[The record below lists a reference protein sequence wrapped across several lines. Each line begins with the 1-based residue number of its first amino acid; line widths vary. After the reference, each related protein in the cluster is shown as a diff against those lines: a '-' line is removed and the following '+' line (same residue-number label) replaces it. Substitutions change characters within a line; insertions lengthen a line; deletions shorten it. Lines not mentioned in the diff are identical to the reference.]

1 MTTRSFTPQ
10 GRTATNRQGSL
21 GVRSSWIVVG
31 VAVVLAPPLSL
42 LAAETG
48 RSQGVPGPVPVVIPA
63 LRAFAQQR
71 QTERVAATQANT
83 PTQAAQAVTD
93 DESAISF
100 PVAPPSRLAVPEAAP
115 IPKIQAFPGDGW
127 NAVPPRQTL
136 VISETDPS
144 PVATTA
150 DLEDEL
156 VAAEVRGMLL
166 EYLRAFRSRD
176 AAAVAACWSE
186 SADNRSLDSGEETHG
201 REQVEQVFQT
211 LFEEDSS
218 AEIDLD
224 IQEIRPL
231 GGGVAV
237 VDGISQLSFSTGD
250 ATASRFSAIVMKKD
264 GRWMLESVREA
275 ATELPETSRGYAIRR
290 VGEFAGRWESVTGR
304 QDVSTHAFWT
314 AGGGFLVRSHTMQA
328 ATGEREITEIIGW
341 DPVRQG
347 IRSWS
352 FTSDGGFAEGSWTLD
367 DDHFDV
373 MLDGTTAEGEIVT
386 GRLTITRL
394 GPDDLVTEMEGTA
407 IAELL
412 PPTGEM
418 VRTAR

>member
-1 MTTRSFTPQ
+1 MTTRELW
-10 GRTATNRQGSL
+10 AGSL
-21 GVRSSWIVVG
+21 GGSRRTN
-31 VAVVLAPPLSL
+31 VLNASGLQQG
-42 LAAETG
+42 LAAVALVLSSVSPVAADEAG
-48 RSQGVPGPVPVVIPA
+48 RSIPQGPIPVVVPS
-63 LRAFAQQR
+63 LREFSQQR
-71 QTERVAATQANT
+71 QAANPQTETI
-83 PTQAAQAVTD
+83 
-93 DESAISF
+93 EF
-100 PVAPPSRLAVPEAAP
+100 PVAPPSRLAVPA
-115 IPKIQAFPGDGW
+115 
-127 NAVPPRQTL
+127 AVP
-136 VISETDPS
+136 IHK
-144 PVATTA
+144 PVPVSGDENVAGSTA
-150 DLEDEL
+150 DLEAEL

-166 EYLRAFRSRD
+166 EYLRAFQSRD

-201 REQVEQVFQT
+201 RDQVEQVFQT
-211 LFEEDSS
+211 LFEEDAS

-231 GGGVAV
+231 GGDVAV

-275 ATELPETSRGYAIRR
+275 ATELPETSRGFAIRR

-328 ATGEREITEIIGW
+328 ETGDREITEIIGW

-367 DDHFDV
+367 NDHFDV
-373 MLDGTTAEGEIVT
+373 LLDGTTAAGDIVS
-386 GRLTITRL
+386 GRLTVTRL
-394 GPDDLVTEMEGTA
+394 GPDDLRVEMEGSA

-412 PPTGEM
+412 PPAGDM

>member
-10 GRTATNRQGSL
+10 GRMATNRQGSL
-21 GVRSSWIVVG
+21 GARSSWIVVG

-42 LAAETG
+42 FAAETG
-48 RSQGVPGPVPVVIPA
+48 RPQSAPDRVPVVISS
-63 LRAFAQQR
+63 LRSFAQQ
-71 QTERVAATQANT
+71 QAERAAEAQATTPTLASKAAT
-83 PTQAAQAVTD
+83 
-93 DESAISF
+93 DEADISF

-115 IPKIQAFPGDGW
+115 IPKVQVFPGDGW

-136 VISETDPS
+136 VISDTDPTA
-144 PVATTA
+144 VGTTS
-150 DLEDEL
+150 DLDDEL

-231 GGGVAV
+231 GGSVAV

-328 ATGEREITEIIGW
+328 DTGDREITEIIGW

-373 MLDGTTAEGEIVT
+373 MLDGTTADGAIVT

>member
-1 MTTRSFTPQ
+1 MTTRSFTPH
-10 GRTATNRQGSL
+10 GRTAANRQGSL

-48 RSQGVPGPVPVVIPA
+48 PSLGTPGPVPVVIPS
-63 LRAFAQQR
+63 LRAFAQRHQ
-71 QTERVAATQANT
+71 QTMRPAGRTQTPDTDAAVEDIA
-83 PTQAAQAVTD
+83 
-93 DESAISF
+93 F
-100 PVAPPSRLAVPEAAP
+100 PVAPPSRLVVPEAAP

-136 VISETDPS
+136 VISDTDPS
-144 PVATTA
+144 AAAATA

-231 GGGVAV
+231 GGSVAV

-314 AGGGFLVRSHTMQA
+314 AGGGFLVRSHTMQG
-328 ATGEREITEIIGW
+328 ATGDREITEIIGW

>member
-10 GRTATNRQGSL
+10 GRTAANRQGSL

-31 VAVVLAPPLSL
+31 VAVVLALPLSL

-48 RSQGVPGPVPVVIPA
+48 RPQSVPRPIPVVIPS
-63 LRAFAQQR
+63 LRSFAQQQAKR
-71 QTERVAATQANT
+71 AAEARANT
-83 PTQAAQAVTD
+83 PNLASKAATNETD
-93 DESAISF
+93 ISF

-115 IPKIQAFPGDGW
+115 IPRVQAFPGDGW

-136 VISETDPS
+136 VISDTDPTA
-144 PVATTA
+144 VGATS
-150 DLEDEL
+150 DLDDEL

-201 REQVEQVFQT
+201 REQVQQVFQT

-231 GGGVAV
+231 GGDVAV

-328 ATGEREITEIIGW
+328 ATGDREITEIIGW

-373 MLDGTTAEGEIVT
+373 MLDGTTADGAIVT

>member
-10 GRTATNRQGSL
+10 GRTAANRQGSL

-42 LAAETG
+42 LAAETD
-48 RSQGVPGPVPVVIPA
+48 RPQSTPGPVPVVIPG
-63 LRAFAQQR
+63 LRVFAQQR
-71 QTERVAATQANT
+71 QAERVAKT
-83 PTQAAQAVTD
+83 PSAARTPAAEDAGLT
-93 DESAISF
+93 F

-136 VISETDPS
+136 VISDTDSS
-144 PVATTA
+144 PAATTS

-231 GGGVAV
+231 GGSVAV

-328 ATGEREITEIIGW
+328 ATGDREITEIIGW

-373 MLDGTTAEGEIVT
+373 LLDGTTADGEIVT

>member
-10 GRTATNRQGSL
+10 GLTAANRQGSL

-31 VAVVLAPPLSL
+31 MAVVLAAPVSL
-42 LAAETG
+42 IAAETG
-48 RSQGVPGPVPVVIPA
+48 RSRATPRPVPVVIPS

-71 QTERVAATQANT
+71 QTERVAEPQATT
-83 PTQAAQAVTD
+83 RTSAAETAT
-93 DESAISF
+93 DESGLAF

-115 IPKIQAFPGDGW
+115 IPKVQAFPGDGW
-127 NAVPPRQTL
+127 SAVPPRQTL
-136 VISETDPS
+136 VISDTDPS
-144 PVATTA
+144 PVATTS
-150 DLEDEL
+150 DLDDEL

-328 ATGEREITEIIGW
+328 DTGDREITEIIGW

-352 FTSDGGFAEGSWTLD
+352 FASDGGFAEGSWTLD

-373 MLDGTTAEGEIVT
+373 MLDGTTADGEIVT

>member
-1 MTTRSFTPQ
+1 MMTENRTSSHSRHTFRLSACVAFT
-10 GRTATNRQGSL
+10 GL
-21 GVRSSWIVVG
+21 VVAL
-31 VAVVLAPPLSL
+31 VAVVGPPRD
-42 LAAETG
+42 LAAAEP
-48 RSQGVPGPVPVVIPA
+48 SAAPGPIPVVIPG
-63 LRAFAQQR
+63 LRDFSQQR
-71 QTERVAATQANT
+71 TAAPRTASTPDLRRDRTAATEDIA
-83 PTQAAQAVTD
+83 
-93 DESAISF
+93 F
-100 PVAPPSRLAVPEAAP
+100 PAAPPSRLEVTSAAP
-115 IPKIQAFPGDGW
+115 IVKQASAPQPFPGEGW
-127 NAVPPRQTL
+127 TAVPPRQPL
-136 VISETDPS
+136 
-144 PVATTA
+144 PVAGDQDASIDSTGE
-150 DLEDEL
+150 LEEEL

-166 EYLRAFRSRD
+166 EYLRAFRNRD

-186 SADNRSLDSGEETHG
+186 SADNRSLDSGEETRG

-211 LFEEDSS
+211 LFEEDAS

-224 IQEIRPL
+224 IHDIRPL
-231 GGGVAV
+231 GGDVAV

-250 ATASRFSAIVMKKD
+250 ATASRFTAIVMKKD

-275 ATELPETSRGYAIRR
+275 ATELPETSRGYAMRM
-290 VGEFAGRWESVTGR
+290 VGDFSGRWESASGA
-304 QDVSTHAFWT
+304 QDVATHAFWT

-328 ATGEREITEIIGW
+328 DAGDREITEIIGW

-352 FTSDGGFAEGSWTLD
+352 FTSDGGFAEGSWTLN

-373 MLDGTTAEGEIVT
+373 MLDGTTASGEIVS

-394 GPDDLVTEMEGTA
+394 GPDDLLTEMEGSA

>member
-1 MTTRSFTPQ
+1 
-10 GRTATNRQGSL
+10 
-21 GVRSSWIVVG
+21 VV
-31 VAVVLAPPLSL
+31 
-42 LAAETG
+42 
-48 RSQGVPGPVPVVIPA
+48 PA
-63 LRAFAQQR
+63 LREFAQKQR
-71 QTERVAATQANT
+71 ATRPAAAEAERSDTA
-83 PTQAAQAVTD
+83 P
-93 DESAISF
+93 F
-100 PVAPPSRLAVPEAAP
+100 PALEFPAAPPSRLTVPSAAP
-115 IPKIQAFPGDGW
+115 IQKRQAT
-127 NAVPPRQTL
+127 RQA
-136 VISETDPS
+136 SRSSADAWD
-144 PVATTA
+144 VATPQSLPTGEELSDRGSA
-150 DLEDEL
+150 STRDLENEL

-201 REQVEQVFQT
+201 RDQVEQVFQT
-211 LFEEDSS
+211 LFEEDAS

-224 IQEIRPL
+224 IQGIRPL
-231 GGGVAV
+231 GGDVAV

-275 ATELPETSRGYAIRR
+275 ATELPESSRGYAIRR
-290 VGEFAGRWESVTGR
+290 VGEFAGRWESVSGR

-314 AGGGFLVRSHTMQA
+314 AGGGFLVRSHTMHA
-328 ATGEREITEIIGW
+328 DTGNREITEIIGW

-373 MLDGTTAEGEIVT
+373 MLDGTTADGEMVT
-386 GRLTITRL
+386 GRMTITSL
-394 GPDDLVTEMEGTA
+394 GPDDLRTDMEGSA

-412 PPTGEM
+412 PPIGDM